1 MKVAARVI
9 GVGLYH
15 FVISVVESKKAQSRR
30 VKHWEI
36 TLAILAGLSA
46 SLAVADDFKTT
57 DGKEYK
63 NAKVSRVEPDGI
75 VLRTK
80 SGISKLYFTEL
91 PKEVQA
97 RFHYDAAKGNAYF
110 VEQNANLE
118 ALRKQQEEAMRQ
130 RQEATAGSASKPA
143 ATPDPIKPMA
153 TRGIETIPRSNPA
166 TVAEQLHR
174 IGAVCRD
181 GSEGGATGRGACSH
195 HGGVRCWK
203 YSDGTCH

>member
-15 FVISVVESKKAQSRR
+15 FVIAVVESKKAQSRR

-91 PKEVQA
+91 PREGSGTICHPTDEG
-97 RFHYDAAKGNAYF
+97 RYF
-110 VEQNANLE
+110 
-118 ALRKQQEEAMRQ
+118 RR
-130 RQEATAGSASKPA
+130 P
-143 ATPDPIKPMA
+143 
-153 TRGIETIPRSNPA
+153 
-166 TVAEQLHR
+166 
-174 IGAVCRD
+174 
-181 GSEGGATGRGACSH
+181 
-195 HGGVRCWK
+195 
-203 YSDGTCH
+203 